1 MSILRTLDLF
11 RTTPVNTA
19 MVVDEYGTIQGI
31 VTRTDLLEAVAG
43 DLPDVD
49 VEGEAKVTRNPDG
62 SLLIDATLPISDMTE
77 LQGFEQLPVG
87 DFVTLA
93 GFVLAQLGHVPKA
106 GDQFAWQGWRFRII
120 EMDGRR
126 VDKVRI
132 EPL

>member
-1 MSILRTLDLF
+1 
-11 RTTPVNTA
+11 

-49 VEGEAKVTRNPDG
+49 VAGDPKVTWRSDG
-62 SLLIDATLPISDMTE
+62 SLLIDAALPMSEMTD
-77 LQGFEQLPVG
+77 LQGFHGLPVG

-93 GFVLAQLGHVPKA
+93 GFVLAQLGHVPEA
-106 GDQFAWQGWRFRII
+106 GDQFTWDRWRFRVA

-126 VDKVRI
+126 VDKVVV
-132 EPL
+132 EPI